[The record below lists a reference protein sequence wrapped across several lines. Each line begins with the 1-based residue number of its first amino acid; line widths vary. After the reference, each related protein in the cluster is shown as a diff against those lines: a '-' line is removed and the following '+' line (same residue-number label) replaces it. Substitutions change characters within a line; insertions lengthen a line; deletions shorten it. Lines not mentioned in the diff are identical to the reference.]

1 MDFDGKVAVVSAAG
15 GGIGAATALLLARA
29 GATVVGVDID
39 ADALAE
45 REQELGDGGRWHSV
59 VADVTSR
66 PATEA
71 LVAEVMAAHGRVDSL
86 VNVAGGSR
94 PGQTVVAL
102 EPSEWDRLVALNLTS
117 VYLMCRAA
125 IPHMEAAGGGTIV
138 NVSSGAGLRG
148 MQANP
153 AYVAAKAGVV
163 ALTRS
168 LAIDHGPN
176 GVRSNA
182 VAPGPVATPL
192 MRRNRTPDE
201 IAYIARQTLVG
212 RVGEPDELA
221 HAIAWLASGDSS
233 YVMGQTI
240 AVDGGVVAGI

>member
-1 MDFDGKVAVVSAAG
+1 MELDGKVAVISAAG
-15 GGIGAATALLLARA
+15 GGIGAATALLFARS
-29 GATVVGVDID
+29 GAQVVAVDID
-39 ADALAE
+39 EAALGE
-45 REQELGDGGRWHSV
+45 RREELGDGGTWHSV

-66 PATEA
+66 ADTERVVAEA
-71 LVAEVMAAHGRVDSL
+71 LSTFGAVHSL

-94 PGQTVVAL
+94 PGQTVVDL
-102 EPSEWDRLVALNLTS
+102 EPEQWDRLVELNLTS

-125 IPHMEAAGGGTIV
+125 LPHMEERGSGTIV

-153 AYVAAKAGVV
+153 GYVAAKAGVV

-176 GVRSNA
+176 GIRSNC

-212 RVGEPDELA
+212 RVGEPEELA
-221 HAIAWLASGDSS
+221 EVILWLASDDSS

-240 AVDGGVVAGI
+240 SADGGVVAGI